1 MSTTSIFPDEH
12 DQALSSLETEA
23 GEPFSLGA
31 LAQSLESSE
40 LTIFADPNDADGQSP
55 VPAVPETVEE
65 TGLSPSILEQ
75 IILKIL
81 YFRGEMVGKDL
92 ALALGLKFSVI
103 EQIVDALKWQHLVA
117 VKKSLGM
124 GSISA
129 IFVLSEAGRN
139 IARDYLTTNQ
149 YCGTAPVP
157 LKQYQEIAK
166 RQRMPKNWIT
176 TEKLRDVYKNLVVS
190 PEVIAKIG
198 PAVNSGKSFLVYGQP
213 GNGKT
218 ALAECLG
225 QITSAPIFIPHAI
238 ECQGNIIQLYDP
250 IYHHRIAEEE
260 SSVFMSSGP
269 KYDERWF
276 RSPRPFITSGGEL
289 TLDMLDLSFNETS
302 KVYEAPFQLKA
313 NNGIYLIDDFG
324 RQRATPAEVLNRW
337 IVPMERS
344 VDFLSFRTGGKMLIP
359 FEAFLIFSTNLK
371 PDQLGDEAF
380 LRRIQYKML
389 VRSPDVGEFKEIFTR
404 FCNGKQLPFKENLI
418 HYLIEQ
424 QYKPAGRPY
433 RRCQPRDILT
443 HAIDLINF
451 EHRPWELTEDVLK
464 HSFASCF
471 TSELGFDD

>member
-1 MSTTSIFPDEH
+1 MAESLKLSSPSIF
-12 DQALSSLETEA
+12 
-23 GEPFSLGA
+23 G
-31 LAQSLESSE
+31 
-40 LTIFADPNDADGQSP
+40 DPNAVETP
-55 VPAVPETVEE
+55 TAVPRVAETVEE

-75 IILKIL
+75 LILKIL
-81 YFRGEMVGKDL
+81 YYRGELVGKDL

-103 EQIVDALKWQHLVA
+103 EQIVDSLKWQHLVA
-117 VKKSLGM
+117 VKRSMGM

-129 IFVLSEAGRN
+129 IFVLSESGRN
-139 IARDYLTTNQ
+139 LARDYLSANQ

-157 LKQYQEIAK
+157 LKQYQEIVK

-176 TEKLRDVYKNLVVS
+176 TDLLREVYKNLVVS
-190 PEVIAKIG
+190 PDVIAKIG
-198 PAVNSGKSFLVYGQP
+198 PAVNSGKSFLIYGQP

-225 QITSAPIFIPHAI
+225 QINSAPIFIPYAL
-238 ECQGNIIQLYDP
+238 ECQGNIIQIYDP
-250 IYHHRIAEEE
+250 VYHHRIAEEE
-260 SSVFMSSGP
+260 SSLFMSAGP

-276 RSPRPFITSGGEL
+276 RSPRPFLTTGGEL

-302 KVYEAPFQLKA
+302 KIYEAPFQLKA

-344 VDFLSFRTGGKMLIP
+344 IDFLSFRTGGKMLIP
-359 FEAFLIFSTNLK
+359 FEAFLVFSTNLK
-371 PDQLGDEAF
+371 PEQLGDEAF

-389 VRSPDVGEFKEIFTR
+389 VKSPDVKEFKEIFAR
-404 FCNGKQLPFKENLI
+404 FCESKQLPVRENLVD
-418 HYLIEQ
+418 YLIENH
-424 QYKPAGRPY
+424 YKPAGRPF

-451 EHRPWELTEDVLK
+451 EHRKWELNEEILHD
-464 HSFASCF
+464 SFSSCF
-471 TSELGFDD
+471 TSELGFED